1 MPATARAFAATS
13 ELERLRTARYAAITI
28 KHAPSSMSS
37 MEMPEN
43 DSRLVTALIACSGD
57 AKCSTEKHPP
67 ITIKAREHT
76 APASRTFAEPP
87 KNSDRPTNANSDPP
101 VPAVRENRTRGH

>member
-43 DSRLVTALIACSGD
+43 DSRLVNALISCSGD